1 MSRGT
6 WATAAPPLLRWLGLI
21 LAAGWLGYYI
31 CSGMPQVYLHVFSR
45 TITLHALTFT
55 AAVVY
60 AGYLFVRR
68 RLPGGSPLDW
78 PLALLLIAYLMATAA
93 SVDPRVSFESM
104 TLLFMAVLVFYVLS
118 DLDFLDALSLQR
130 GLMLAGAAASVWA
143 LWYVAVDYKHWLD
156 LARATGGGFHLGDL
170 IPPTVPKVHG
180 VSDHPNIL
188 GMTLVL
194 IIPFYVVAAYRSP
207 SRWERW
213 GAAAALLAAAWAVF
227 LTLSRGAWIG
237 ALAGAAATIAAVVLT
252 TQAWPREALQRT
264 DILRRLRQRR
274 SLLLVAGAQAAAVVV
289 ILAAV
294 LLATRWEARPQ
305 WLFRESLSPRQDVF
319 EAGID
324 MFGDHPL
331 LGAGPGTF
339 GLLYPQ
345 YSGEYPVH
353 AIHAHNGYLQVA
365 VDAGLVGLAA
375 LAVLAGVL
383 AWLLWRS
390 YRSGSTRQRLLVAAC
405 GGALAGFA
413 VHNLADAANY
423 WKAPLIA
430 VAAVLA
436 ISVRNYQDAPDAAGP
451 PPAADDPP
459 RPALSR
465 WARLLPRILMVV
477 AMVSLFV
484 VWGKIDAAHY
494 HYSESLDDLAN
505 GRTFDAISEARSAAD
520 MDPDLAIYQL
530 QLGLTEGLA
539 FTQEGLAAFLQ
550 QSIEHLR
557 RGVELEPRS
566 AIGYA
571 NLARA
576 LALEGADEEAEAA
589 ALKAQS
595 LAGADATVLLAAGN
609 VLEDIGATEEAVET
623 YGMAVTRMSQIAD
636 SVFWTGSQ
644 FRRDHYD
651 EILQHSILALSPC
664 AEGYLLTRAG
674 TESPLPA
681 TVDRTKLLDDCTL
694 HVLGDPNDLNA
705 RIDLA
710 EMLMAAGDLSAAF
723 DQIDFAVKRQPDF
736 GRARTALGVLY
747 AVQDDTDRAR
757 KEWTLAGQLDD
768 AEALVLLGDS
778 YPPGQVPPE
787 VVDRLQKLAPLTAG
801 GARFYLIGIL
811 YYRMK
816 FARESPST
824 ILLPG
829 DWQDAVPGEYE
840 KIEQALERWRTG
852 A

>member
-1 MSRGT
+1 MNRGS
-6 WATAAPPLLRWLGLI
+6 WSTAAPPLLRWLGLI

-45 TITLHALTFT
+45 TIALHALTL
-55 AAVVY
+55 AAAAVY
-60 AGYLFVRR
+60 AGYLLVRQ

-78 PLALLLIAYLMATAA
+78 PLALLLIAYLVATVA

-104 TLLFMAVLVFYVLS
+104 MLLFMAVLVFYVLS
-118 DLDFLDALSLQR
+118 DLRFLDALSLQR
-130 GLMLAGAAASVWA
+130 GLMLAGAAAAVWA
-143 LWYVAVDYKHWLD
+143 LWYVAVDYEHWLD

-194 IIPFYVVAAYRSP
+194 IIPFYIVAAYRSP
-207 SRWERW
+207 SLWERW
-213 GAAAALLAAAWAVF
+213 GAAVALLAATWAVF

-237 ALAGAAATIAAVVLT
+237 GLAGAAATIAAVVLT
-252 TQAWPREALQRT
+252 TQAWPREALGRT
-264 DILRRLRQRR
+264 DTLRRLRQRR
-274 SLLLVAGAQAAAVVV
+274 SLFLMAGALAAAVVV
-289 ILAAV
+289 VLAAV

-319 EAGID
+319 DAGID
-324 MFGDHPL
+324 MFSDHPL
-331 LGAGPGTF
+331 LGAVPGTF

-353 AIHAHNGYLQVA
+353 AIHAHNGYLQIA

-375 LAVLAGVL
+375 LAVLVGAVV
-383 AWLLWRS
+383 WLLWRS

-436 ISVRNYQDAPDAAGP
+436 IAVRNYQDASDADGP
-451 PPAADDPP
+451 PPADDDPP
-459 RPALSR
+459 SPVISR

-477 AMVSLFV
+477 AMVTLFV
-484 VWGKIDAAHY
+484 AWGRIDAAHY
-494 HYSESLDDLAN
+494 HYSESLDYL
-505 GRTFDAISEARSAAD
+505 GKGQTFDAISEARSAAD
-520 MDPDLAIYQL
+520 MDPDLAVYQL
-530 QLGLTEGLA
+530 HLGLTEGLA
-539 FTQEGLAAFLQ
+539 FTEEGLEAFLQ
-550 QSIEHLR
+550 QSIEHLLH
-557 RGVELEPRS
+557 GVELEPRS
-566 AIGYA
+566 AIGYT

-576 LALEGADEEAEAA
+576 LELEGADEEAKAA
-589 ALKAQS
+589 ALKAKS

-609 VLEDIGATEEAVET
+609 VLEDIGATEEAVQT
-623 YGMAVTRMSQIAD
+623 YGLAVTRMASIAD
-636 SVFWTGSQ
+636 STFWTGSQ

-664 AEGYLLTRAG
+664 AEGYLLTRADTG
-674 TESPLPA
+674 SPMPT
-681 TVDRTKLLDDCTL
+681 TVDRAKLLEDCTL
-694 HVLGDPNDLNA
+694 LVMSDPNNLNA

-710 EMLMAAGDLSAAF
+710 EMLMAAGDFSAAF
-723 DQIDFAVKRQPDF
+723 DHIDFAVKQQPDF

-747 AVQDDTDRAR
+747 AVQGDLDRAR

-768 AEALVLLGDS
+768 AGALVLLGDS
-778 YPPGQVPPE
+778 YPPRQVPPE
-787 VVDRLQKLAPLTAG
+787 VVDRLEKLAPLTAG

-816 FARESPST
+816 FARESPPT

-829 DWQDAVPGEYE
+829 DWQDAVPGEYDR
-840 KIEQALERWRTG
+840 IQQALERWRTG